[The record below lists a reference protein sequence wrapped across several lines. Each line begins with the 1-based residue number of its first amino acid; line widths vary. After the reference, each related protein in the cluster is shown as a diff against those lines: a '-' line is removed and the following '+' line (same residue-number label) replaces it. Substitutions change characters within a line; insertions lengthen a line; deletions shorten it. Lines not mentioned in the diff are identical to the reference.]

1 MKTTSRR
8 NDKNKLSS
16 VLCAIGFNSLTIIK
30 ISSNKWN
37 IQTWENESWDFKTW
51 KEAKEF
57 SENELKKEN
66 VKRFI

>member
-37 IQTWENESWDFKTW
+37 IQTWENESWDFKT
-51 KEAKEF
+51 
-57 SENELKKEN
+57 
-66 VKRFI
+66 